1 MSIERMKELTNTVH
15 CIAAEEL
22 NRANDIWPQFHS
34 KHEAMGVIDE
44 EVFEMN
50 IELEQTNKWLKE
62 LRVAVYRD
70 FLLDK
75 PISEMEKKLSATL
88 AEGVQVLAMLKKF
101 KCFLDKEEK

>member
-1 MSIERMKELTNTVH
+1 MKELINTIH
-15 CIAAEEL
+15 CIAANEL
-22 NRANDIWPQFHS
+22 NRANEKFPQFNS

-62 LRVAVYRD
+62 LRIAVYRD

-75 PISEMEKKLSATL
+75 PISEMEKKLSAAL

-101 KCFLDKEEK
+101 RCFLDKEEK

>member
-1 MSIERMKELTNTVH
+1 MKELINLIDIT
-15 CIAAEEL
+15 AQAEL
-22 NRANDIWPQFHS
+22 NMANEKFPQFNS
-34 KHEAMGVIDE
+34 KHEAIGVIDE
-44 EVFEMN
+44 EVYEMN
-50 IELEQTNKWLKE
+50 TELEQTNKWLKD

-70 FLLDK
+70 YDLNK

>member
-1 MSIERMKELTNTVH
+1 MKELINTMH
-15 CIAAEEL
+15 CIAANEL
-22 NRANDIWPQFHS
+22 NRANEKFPQFNS

>member
-1 MSIERMKELTNTVH
+1 MKELINTIH
-15 CIAAEEL
+15 CIAANEL
-22 NRANDIWPQFHS
+22 NRANEKFPQFNS

-44 EVFEMN
+44 EAYEMN
-50 IELEQTNKWLKE
+50 AELEQTNKWLKE
-62 LRVAVYRD
+62 LRIAVYRD

>member
-1 MSIERMKELTNTVH
+1 MKELINTIH
-15 CIAAEEL
+15 CIAANEL
-22 NRANDIWPQFHS
+22 NRANEKFPQFNS

-101 KCFLDKEEK
+101 KCFLSKEEKQNG

>member
-1 MSIERMKELTNTVH
+1 MKELINTIH
-15 CIAAEEL
+15 CIAANEL
-22 NRANDIWPQFHS
+22 NRANEKFPQFNS

-101 KCFLDKEEK
+101 RSFLDKEEK